1 MGEKI
6 LSLKMINQKG
16 IKDSILREEEEI
28 EVLVEVEPIEEEL
41 REEVEEMLREVIE
54 IDNPGA
60 DWEPIIE
67 EVDVVSKFFIN
78 IKIKYYYYF

>member
-1 MGEKI
+1 MK
-6 LSLKMINQKG
+6 NQKV
-16 IKDSILREEEEI
+16 IKDLNLREEEEI
-28 EVLVEVEPIEEEL
+28 EVLVEVEQIEEEL

-67 EVDVVSKFFIN
+67 EADVVSKFFIN
-78 IKIKYYYYF
+78 IKN